1 MNKRRAV
8 GMAGAVV
15 RSWWK
20 PWTWFRRAT
29 PERITRSAQQ
39 LEMILGA
46 VKPVRNPLMDDDV
59 SVVRRP
65 VGSRVLHESQS
76 PVTSRPAVER
86 ESDRAWKRLR
96 ERRVEDL
103 KVEA

>member
-1 MNKRRAV
+1 
-8 GMAGAVV
+8 
-15 RSWWK
+15 
-20 PWTWFRRAT
+20 
-29 PERITRSAQQ
+29 
-39 LEMILGA
+39 
-46 VKPVRNPLMDDDV
+46 
-59 SVVRRP
+59 
-65 VGSRVLHESQS
+65 VLHESQS